1 MRSFLLFL
9 SICIPVALPASGTIT
24 GLIRDASTLSPLQ
37 GAHILIHNG
46 SRGTYSNASGEF
58 RIPSV
63 PAGTYQITATFLG
76 YQQEMK
82 EVVLQDNEEVY
93 LIFSMALSSLMVEEI
108 EITGTRS
115 DQEILNTPMRMERL
129 TQEAI
134 LDNPGTGITGILDYI
149 SGVNTS
155 SAMGIFDNSTVV
167 SMRGMSG
174 TDQGR
179 TLVLMDGF
187 PINKSDEG
195 SVNWHLINREN
206 VSEIMVT
213 KGPGPARYG
222 SNAMGGVIDIRSRQP
237 EEKIAGGATVDY
249 GTFNTYGFRYSLG
262 GFLPLKKEEKG
273 FLYNLNGFYR
283 KSDGYNGEI
292 PEYLA
297 PEDTFFVDNKLREA
311 QIGLLAGYRFN
322 KQHVV
327 EITGS
332 FFNDKRGRGTQIYE
346 IDGAHEKHDTWQFT
360 LRYQGGVKQWN
371 WEVAGF
377 WFTEGFSRLNESM
390 NEGEYSLYLVK
401 SLRSDKGVKGDL
413 NFIAGRYNTLSA
425 GIDFHLGSVDGQDIY
440 YTSTDLITNA
450 GNMETYAFYLQD
462 ELSLAKGK
470 IRLNAG
476 IRLNY
481 ALFRNG
487 LFKAEYPSYSIQYLQ
502 QYQDTLIPDHSWMD
516 IDPKL
521 SVQYR
526 FGKKNRIYLSFAKGF
541 RAPNL
546 DDLCRTGKKRG
557 GFKIANPALNPENLY
572 NMETGM
578 DLTFL
583 KHFTISPSLYY
594 SIGSGFMYYM
604 ATGDSVNLGFKLDPV
619 YQKRNISRVDIAGMD
634 IDLVWTP
641 LDQLSLVAN
650 YSFVKSKIT
659 RFEQADTLSENDL
672 TGKYLTDVPEHK
684 ASAGITWKNRFVNT
698 KVLWKYVGSRWIN
711 DLNEPDIYL
720 GYAKFPAYNTFSFR
734 LWHTFFHHLTV
745 ALNVDNLFN
754 VKFISEK
761 ILLSPGRI
769 ITGEIT
775 VNF

>member
-1 MRSFLLFL
+1 LVL
-9 SICIPVALPASGTIT
+9 ASGTIT
-24 GLIRDASTLSPLQ
+24 GIVRDTSTLLPLQ
-37 GAHILIHNG
+37 GAHVLIKG
-46 SRGTYSNASGEF
+46 ISGGTYSNTSGEF
-58 RIPSV
+58 RLTSIPS
-63 PAGTYQITATFLG
+63 GTYLVTASFLG
-76 YQQEMK
+76 YRTETK
-82 EVVLQDNEEVY
+82 EIVLHDREELH
-93 LIFSMALSSLMVEEI
+93 LIFSLALSSMMVQEV
-108 EITGTRS
+108 EITGTRG
-115 DQEILNTPMRMERL
+115 DQEVLNTPMRMERL
-129 TQEAI
+129 TAEAI
-134 LDNPGTGITGILDYI
+134 LDNPGAGITDVLDYI

-155 SAMGIFDNSTVV
+155 SSMGIFDNSTVV

-206 VSEIMVT
+206 VSEILVT

-237 EEKIAGGATVDY
+237 EENIAGGATIEY
-249 GTFNTYGFRYSLG
+249 GTFNTYGFRYSMG
-262 GFLPLKKEEKG
+262 GFLPLKQEERG
-273 FLYNLNGFYR
+273 FIYNLNGFYR
-283 KSDGYNGEI
+283 KSNGYNGEI
-292 PEYLA
+292 PEYLS

-311 QIGLLAGYRFN
+311 QIGLVAGYRFN
-322 KQHVV
+322 DQQVI
-327 EITGS
+327 EISGS
-332 FFNDKRGRGTQIYE
+332 FFNDLRGRGTQIYE
-346 IDGAHEKHDTWQFT
+346 IEGAHEKHDTWQAT
-360 LRYQGGVKQWN
+360 VRYRGSQGKWN

-401 SLRSDKGVKGDL
+401 SLRSDRGGKGDL
-413 NFIAGRYNTLSA
+413 TLTAGKHNTLSA
-425 GIDFHLGSVDGQDIY
+425 GIDVHYGSVEGQDIY

-450 GNMETYAFYLQD
+450 GNMETYAAYLQD
-462 ELSLAKGK
+462 ELALAKGK

-481 ALFRNG
+481 AVFRDG

-502 QYQDTLIPDHSWMD
+502 QYQDTLIPDHAWTD

-526 FGKKNRIYLSFAKGF
+526 FGKENRIYLSFAKGF

-557 GFKIANPALNPENLY
+557 GFKIANPTLNPENLY
-572 NMETGM
+572 NIETGM

-583 KHFTISPSLYY
+583 KHFTFSPSFYY
-594 SIGSGFMYYM
+594 SIGSGFMYYL
-604 ATGDSVNLGFKLDPV
+604 ATGDSVNLGYKLDPV
-619 YQKRNISRVDIAGMD
+619 YQKRNISRVDVAGVD
-634 IDLVWTP
+634 IDLLWSPV
-641 LDQLSLVAN
+641 DQLSITAN
-650 YSFVKSKIT
+650 YSYVSSRIT
-659 RFEQADTLSENDL
+659 RFEPTDTLAENDL

-684 ASAGITWKNRFVNT
+684 ASAGITWKNRYVNT

-711 DLNEPDIYL
+711 DLNEPDVYL

-734 LWHTFFHHLTV
+734 LWHTVFHHLTV
-745 ALNVDNLFN
+745 ALNVDNLFD
-754 VKFISEK
+754 VRYISEK

-769 ITGEIT
+769 ITGEIS